1 MNVTIVPTSALSG
14 EVRAPASKAL
24 THRAL
29 FGGLL
34 SNGTTIIHNP
44 LSCDDTEATAA
55 AVASLGAKLERGQE
69 SWRVWSNGR
78 LSAPQGMIECG
89 QSGVTLRFTIPIS
102 SLVGKDVWLNGSET
116 LMRRPIQ
123 PLIESMK
130 QLGAE
135 ISFRGTAVRVKA
147 GPAKGGSVQ
156 LPGNVSSQ
164 FISGLLLAGPLME
177 EGLRVRLIS
186 TLESRGYVSMTI
198 ETMKRHGVS
207 VEINDDMSFYQVM
220 PGQIYK
226 PTEHTIPGDYSS
238 AAFPMAAAAVT
249 RSKILILGLPRDGA
263 DPDSA
268 FLEVLGRMGVTTRF
282 TSDALHVEGRAL
294 KAVNADIT
302 NCPDLGP
309 VIAVLGCY
317 AEGETRITG
326 AGRLRYKESDRLS
339 VIRSEL
345 RVLGAEIG
353 EIGSGLLLS
362 GPASLHGGTVNSHG
376 DHRIAMA
383 LSIAALNASGPVLIR
398 NAECVNKSYPT
409 YFDDIRALGVDV
421 IER

>member
-1 MNVTIVPTSALSG
+1 MNVRIGPTPALSG
-14 EVRAPASKAL
+14 EVRAPPSKAQ

-44 LSCDDTEATAA
+44 LSCDDTEATAT
-55 AVASLGAKLERGQE
+55 AVASLGANLERSSEG
-69 SWRVWSNGR
+69 WRVRSTGH
-78 LSAPQGMIECG
+78 LSAPQGKIECRE
-89 QSGVTLRFTIPIS
+89 SGVTLRFTIPIA
-102 SLVGKDVWLNGSET
+102 SLVGTDVWLKGSET

-130 QLGAE
+130 QLSAE
-135 ISFRGTAVRVKA
+135 ISVRGTDVLVKA
-147 GPAKGGSVQ
+147 GPSKGGSVE

-177 EGLRVRLIS
+177 EGLRLKLTS
-186 TLESRGYVSMTI
+186 PLESRGYVSMTI

-207 VEINDDMSFYQVM
+207 VKINDDMSFYQVM

-249 RSKILILGLPRDGA
+249 RSKILILGLPRDRA

-268 FLEVLGRMGVTTRF
+268 FLEVLSRMGVTTRF
-282 TSDALHVEGRAL
+282 TSDALQVEGRAL

-302 NCPDLGP
+302 NWPDLGP

-317 AEGETRITG
+317 ADGETRITG
-326 AGRLRYKESDRLS
+326 ARRLRYKESDRLS
-339 VIRSEL
+339 VITSEL

-353 EIGSGLLLS
+353 EIDSGLLLS
-362 GPASLHGGTVNSHG
+362 GPASLHGGTVDSHG

-421 IER
+421 IE

>member
-1 MNVTIVPTSALSG
+1 MNVTIVPTPALSG
-14 EVRAPASKAL
+14 GVRAPPSKAL

-34 SNGTTIIHNP
+34 SNGTTIIHDP

-69 SWRVWSNGR
+69 SWRVWSTGR

-89 QSGVTLRFTIPIS
+89 ESGVTLRFTIPIS
-102 SLVGKDVWLNGSET
+102 SLVGKDVWLKGSES

-123 PLIESMK
+123 PLFESMK

-135 ISFRGTAVRVKA
+135 ISFRGTEVRVKA

-164 FISGLLLAGPLME
+164 FLSGLLLAGPLME
-177 EGLRVRLIS
+177 EGLRVKLIS

-207 VEINDDMSFYQVM
+207 VGINDDMSFYQVM

-249 RSKILILGLPRDGA
+249 RSKILILGLPCDRA
-263 DPDSA
+263 DPDSV
-268 FLEVLGRMGVTTRF
+268 FLDVLSRMGVTTRF

-302 NCPDLGP
+302 NCLDLGP

-345 RVLGAEIG
+345 RVLGAEIE

-362 GPASLHGGTVNSHG
+362 GPASLHGGTVDSHG

-421 IER
+421 IE

>member
-1 MNVTIVPTSALSG
+1 
-14 EVRAPASKAL
+14 
-24 THRAL
+24 
-29 FGGLL
+29 
-34 SNGTTIIHNP
+34 
-44 LSCDDTEATAA
+44 
-55 AVASLGAKLERGQE
+55 
-69 SWRVWSNGR
+69 
-78 LSAPQGMIECG
+78 MIECG
-89 QSGVTLRFTIPIS
+89 ESGVTLRFTIPIS
-102 SLVGKDVWLNGSET
+102 SLVGRDVWLKGSES

-123 PLIESMK
+123 PLFESMK

-135 ISFRGTAVRVKA
+135 ISFRGTEVRVKA

-164 FISGLLLAGPLME
+164 FLSGLLLAGPLME
-177 EGLRVRLIS
+177 EGLRVKLIS
-186 TLESRGYVSMTI
+186 TLESRGYVSMTV

-207 VEINDDMSFYQVM
+207 VEVNDDMSFYHVM
-220 PGQIYK
+220 QGQIYK

-249 RSKILILGLPRDGA
+249 RSKILILGLPRDRA
-263 DPDSA
+263 DPDSV
-268 FLEVLGRMGVTTRF
+268 FLDVLSRMGVTTRF
-282 TSDALHVEGRAL
+282 TSDALQVEGRAL

-302 NCPDLGP
+302 NSPDLGP

-326 AGRLRYKESDRLS
+326 AGRLRYKESNRLS

-345 RVLGAEIG
+345 RVLGAEIE

-362 GPASLHGGTVNSHG
+362 GPTSLHGGTVDSHG

-421 IER
+421 IE

>member
-1 MNVTIVPTSALSG
+1 MNITISPTRTLSG
-14 EVRAPASKAL
+14 NVKAPPSKAL
-24 THRAL
+24 THRSL

-34 SNGTTIIHNP
+34 SNGSTIIHNP

-55 AVASLGAKLERGQE
+55 AVASLGAELERGQKSWVVE
-69 SWRVWSNGR
+69 STGR
-78 LSAPQGMIECG
+78 LAAPNGMIECG
-89 QSGVTLRFTIPIS
+89 ESGVTLRFTIPIS
-102 SLVGKDVWLNGSET
+102 SLLRKDVWLKGSET

-123 PLIESMK
+123 PLIETMK
-130 QLGAE
+130 QLGTE
-135 ISFRGTAVRVKA
+135 IRVSGTEVLVKA
-147 GPAKGGSVQ
+147 GPSKGGNVQ

-164 FISGLLLAGPLME
+164 FISGMLLAGPLMQD
-177 EGLRVRLIS
+177 GLRVKLVS
-186 TLESRGYVSMTI
+186 NLESRGYVSMTI
-198 ETMKRHGVS
+198 ETMKRHGIS
-207 VEINDDMSFYQVM
+207 VESNDDMSFFEVM
-220 PGQIYK
+220 PGQSYK
-226 PTEHTIPGDYSS
+226 PAEHTIPGDYSS
-238 AAFPMAAAAVT
+238 AAFLMAAAAVT
-249 RSKILILGLPRDGA
+249 RSKIQIFGLPRDGA

-268 FLEVLGRMGVTTRF
+268 IVEVLGRMGFMTRF
-282 TSDALHVEGRAL
+282 TSDALQLEGREL

-339 VIRSEL
+339 AIKSEL

-353 EIGSGLLLS
+353 ETGNDLAIS
-362 GPASLHGGTVNSHG
+362 GPVSLHGGTIDSHG

-383 LSIAALNASGPVLIR
+383 LSIAALNASGPVVIK

-421 IER
+421 IE

>member
-1 MNVTIVPTSALSG
+1 M
-14 EVRAPASKAL
+14 
-24 THRAL
+24 
-29 FGGLL
+29 
-34 SNGTTIIHNP
+34 
-44 LSCDDTEATAA
+44 
-55 AVASLGAKLERGQE
+55 GQE
-69 SWRVWSNGR
+69 SWVVESTGR
-78 LSAPQGMIECG
+78 LTAPEGMIECG
-89 QSGVTLRFTIPIS
+89 ESGVTLRFTIPIS
-102 SLVGKDVWLNGSET
+102 SLVGKDVWLKGSEA

-130 QLGAE
+130 QLGTE
-135 ISFRGTAVRVKA
+135 ISFRGTEILVKA

-164 FISGLLLAGPLME
+164 FISGILLAGPLMQ
-177 EGLRVRLIS
+177 EGLRVKLIS
-186 TLESRGYVSMTI
+186 PLESRGYVSITI
-198 ETMKRHGVS
+198 ETMKRHGIS
-207 VEINDDMSFYQVM
+207 VESNDDMSFFQVR
-220 PGQIYK
+220 PGQSYK

-238 AAFPMAAAAVT
+238 AAFLMAAAAVT
-249 RSKILILGLPRDGA
+249 RSKIQILGLPRDRA

-268 FLEVLGRMGVTTRF
+268 ILEVLGRMGFTTRF
-282 TSDALHVEGRAL
+282 TSNALEVEGRGL
-294 KAVNADIT
+294 KAVKADIT

-339 VIRSEL
+339 VIKSEL

-353 EIGSGLLLS
+353 ETSNDLVVS
-362 GPASLHGGTVNSHG
+362 GPVSLHGGTIDSHG
-376 DHRIAMA
+376 DHRIVMA
-383 LSIAALNASGPVLIR
+383 LSIAALNASGPVVIK

-421 IER
+421 IE

>member
-1 MNVTIVPTSALSG
+1 
-14 EVRAPASKAL
+14 
-24 THRAL
+24 
-29 FGGLL
+29 
-34 SNGTTIIHNP
+34 
-44 LSCDDTEATAA
+44 
-55 AVASLGAKLERGQE
+55 
-69 SWRVWSNGR
+69 
-78 LSAPQGMIECG
+78 MIECRE
-89 QSGVTLRFTIPIS
+89 SGVTLRFTIPIS
-102 SLVGKDVWLNGSET
+102 SLVGKDVWLKGNET

-135 ISFRGTAVRVKA
+135 INVRGTEVHVKA

-164 FISGLLLAGPLME
+164 FLSGLLLAGPLME
-177 EGLRVRLIS
+177 EGLKVRLIS
-186 TLESRGYVSMTI
+186 PLESRGYVSMTI

-207 VEINDDMSFYQVM
+207 VKINDDMSFYQVM

-249 RSKILILGLPRDGA
+249 RSKILILGLPRDHA

-268 FLEVLGRMGVTTRF
+268 FLEVLSRMGVTTRF
-282 TSDALHVEGRAL
+282 TSDALQVEGRAL

-309 VIAVLGCY
+309 VIAVLGCH
-317 AEGETRITG
+317 ADGETRITG

-339 VIRSEL
+339 VITSEL

-353 EIGSGLLLS
+353 EMSGGLLLS
-362 GPASLHGGTVNSHG
+362 GPASLHGGTVDSHG

-421 IER
+421 IE

>member
-1 MNVTIVPTSALSG
+1 MNVTIGPTPALSG
-14 EVRAPASKAL
+14 EVRAPPSKAQ

-55 AVASLGAKLERGQE
+55 AVTSLGANLERSLEG
-69 SWRVWSNGR
+69 WRVRSTGH
-78 LSAPQGMIECG
+78 LSAPQGKIECG
-89 QSGVTLRFTIPIS
+89 ESGVTLRFTIPIA
-102 SLVGKDVWLNGSET
+102 SLVGTDVWLKGSET

-130 QLGAE
+130 QLSAE
-135 ISFRGTAVRVKA
+135 ISVRGTDVLVKA
-147 GPAKGGSVQ
+147 GPSKGGSVE

-177 EGLRVRLIS
+177 EGLRLKLTS
-186 TLESRGYVSMTI
+186 PLESRGYVSMTI
-198 ETMKRHGVS
+198 ETMKRHGIS
-207 VEINDDMSFYQVM
+207 VEINDEMSSYQIM
-220 PGQIYK
+220 PGQIYR

-238 AAFPMAAAAVT
+238 AAFLMAAAAVT
-249 RSKILILGLPRDGA
+249 RSKILILGLSRDRA

-268 FLEVLGRMGVTTRF
+268 FLEILGRMGVTTRF
-282 TSDALHVEGRAL
+282 TSDALYAEGRAL
-294 KAVNADIT
+294 KGVNADIT
-302 NCPDLGP
+302 DCPDLGP
-309 VIAVLGCY
+309 IIATLGCY

-345 RVLGAEIG
+345 KVLGAEIG
-353 EIGSGLLLS
+353 ELDSGLLLS
-362 GPASLHGGTVNSHG
+362 GPASLHGGTVDSHG

-409 YFDDIRALGVDV
+409 YFDDIRALGVNV
-421 IER
+421 IE

>member
-1 MNVTIVPTSALSG
+1 MNVTIAPTPALSG
-14 EVRAPASKAL
+14 TVRAPPSKAL

-34 SNGTTIIHNP
+34 SNGSTTIHNP
-44 LSCDDTEATAA
+44 LSCDDTNATAS
-55 AVASLGAKLERGQE
+55 AVVSLGAKIERKQE
-69 SWRVWSNGR
+69 IWVIESTGRV
-78 LSAPQGMIECG
+78 SAPQEMVECG
-89 QSGVTLRFTIPIS
+89 ESGVTLRFTIPIS
-102 SLVGKDVWLNGSET
+102 SLVEKDLSLRGTET

-123 PLIESMK
+123 PLIECMK

-135 ISFRGTAVRVKA
+135 ISFRGQEVHIKG
-147 GPAKGGSVQ
+147 GPAKGGNVQ

-164 FISGLLLAGPLME
+164 FISGLLLAGPLMQ
-177 EGLRVRLIS
+177 EGLRMELTS
-186 TLESRGYVSMTI
+186 PLESRGYVSMTI

-207 VEINDDMSFYQVM
+207 VETNDDMSLYQIM
-220 PGQIYK
+220 PRQIYR
-226 PTEHTIPGDYSS
+226 PTEHSIPGDYSS
-238 AAFPMAAAAVT
+238 AAFLMAAAAVT
-249 RSKILILGLPRDGA
+249 RSKILILGLPRDRA

-268 FLEVLGRMGVTTRF
+268 FLEVLDRMGITTRF

-294 KAVNADIT
+294 EGVDADVT
-302 NCPDLGP
+302 DCPDLGP

-317 AEGETRITG
+317 AEGETKITG

-339 VIRSEL
+339 AISSEL

-353 EIGSGLLLS
+353 ETDGGLRIS
-362 GPASLHGGTVNSHG
+362 GPASLHGGTVDSHG

-383 LSIAALNASGPVLIR
+383 LSIAALNARGPVMIK

-409 YFDDIRALGVDV
+409 YFHDIRTLGVGV
-421 IER
+421 IE

>member
-1 MNVTIVPTSALSG
+1 
-14 EVRAPASKAL
+14 
-24 THRAL
+24 
-29 FGGLL
+29 
-34 SNGTTIIHNP
+34 
-44 LSCDDTEATAA
+44 
-55 AVASLGAKLERGQE
+55 
-69 SWRVWSNGR
+69 
-78 LSAPQGMIECG
+78 MIECG

-102 SLVGKDVWLNGSET
+102 SLVGKDVWLKGSET
-116 LMRRPIQ
+116 LMQRPIQ

-130 QLGAE
+130 QLGTE
-135 ISFRGTAVRVKA
+135 IGFRGTEVHVKA

-164 FISGLLLAGPLME
+164 FLSGLLLAGPLME

-186 TLESRGYVSMTI
+186 PLESRGYVSMTI

-207 VEINDDMSFYQVM
+207 VKISDDMSLYQVM

-238 AAFPMAAAAVT
+238 AAFLMAAAAVT
-249 RSKILILGLPRDGA
+249 RSKILILGLPRDRV

-268 FLEVLGRMGVTTRF
+268 FLEVLSRMGVATRF
-282 TSDALHVEGRAL
+282 TSDALQVEGGVL

-317 AEGETRITG
+317 AGGETRITG

-339 VIRSEL
+339 VITSEL

-353 EIGSGLLLS
+353 EIDSGLLLS
-362 GPASLHGGTVNSHG
+362 GPASLHGGTVDSHG

-409 YFDDIRALGVDV
+409 YFDDIRTLGVDV
-421 IER
+421 IE

>member
-1 MNVTIVPTSALSG
+1 MNVAITPSSVLSG
-14 EVRAPASKAL
+14 AVRAPPSKAL
-24 THRAL
+24 THRSL

-34 SNGTTIIHNP
+34 SGGSTLIHNP

-55 AVASLGAKLERGQE
+55 AVASLGAKLERVHEG
-69 SWRVWSNGR
+69 WRVWSTGR
-78 LSAPQGMIECG
+78 LIAPKGMIECG
-89 QSGVTLRFTIPIS
+89 ESGVTLRFTIPIA
-102 SLVGKDVWLNGSET
+102 SLVGRDVWLKGSET

-135 ISFRGTAVRVKA
+135 ISFKGAEICVKA
-147 GPAKGGSVQ
+147 VPAKGGSVQ
-156 LPGNVSSQ
+156 LPGDVSSQ

-177 EGLRVRLIS
+177 EGLSVTLVS
-186 TLESRGYVSMTI
+186 PLESRGYVSMTI

-207 VEINDDMSFYQVM
+207 VKVNDDMSFYQIM
-220 PGQIYK
+220 PGQIYR

-249 RSKILILGLPRDGA
+249 RSKILILGLPRDRA
-263 DPDSA
+263 DPDSV

-282 TSDALHVEGRAL
+282 TSDALQVEGGAL
-294 KAVNADIT
+294 TAVNVDIA

-345 RVLGAEIG
+345 RVLGAEIEERG
-353 EIGSGLLLS
+353 GDLLVS
-362 GPASLHGGTVNSHG
+362 GPASLHGGTVDSNG

-383 LSIAALNASGPVLIR
+383 LSIAALGASGPVLIR

-409 YFDDIRALGVDV
+409 YFDDIRSLGVDV
-421 IER
+421 DE

>member
-1 MNVTIVPTSALSG
+1 MNITIAPTQALSG
-14 EVRAPASKAL
+14 QVRAPPSKAL
-24 THRAL
+24 THRSL

-34 SNGTTIIHNP
+34 SNGSTIIHNP
-44 LSCDDTEATAA
+44 LSCDDTKATAT
-55 AVASLGAKLERGQE
+55 AVASLGAKLEMGQE
-69 SWRVWSNGR
+69 SWVVESTGR
-78 LSAPQGMIECG
+78 LTAPEGMIECG
-89 QSGVTLRFTIPIS
+89 ESGVTLRFTIPIS
-102 SLVGKDVWLNGSET
+102 SLVGKDVWLKGSEA

-130 QLGAE
+130 QLGTE
-135 ISFRGTAVRVKA
+135 ISFRGTEILVKA

-164 FISGLLLAGPLME
+164 FISGILLAGPLMQ
-177 EGLRVRLIS
+177 EGLRVKLIS
-186 TLESRGYVSMTI
+186 PLESRGYVSITI
-198 ETMKRHGVS
+198 ETMKRHGIS
-207 VEINDDMSFYQVM
+207 VESNDDMSFFQVR
-220 PGQIYK
+220 PGQSYK

-238 AAFPMAAAAVT
+238 AAFLMAAAAVT
-249 RSKILILGLPRDGA
+249 RSKIQILGLPRDRA

-268 FLEVLGRMGVTTRF
+268 ILEVLGRMGFTTRF
-282 TSDALHVEGRAL
+282 TSNALEVEGRGL
-294 KAVNADIT
+294 KAVKADIT

-339 VIRSEL
+339 VIKSEL

-353 EIGSGLLLS
+353 ETSNDLVVS
-362 GPASLHGGTVNSHG
+362 GPVSLHGGTIDSHG
-376 DHRIAMA
+376 DHRIVMA
-383 LSIAALNASGPVLIR
+383 LSIAALNASGPVVIK

-421 IER
+421 IE